1 MIIGLFLFFLEECN
15 TGFIGKQKKKKS
27 KKLKRIYERLE
38 TEKKQSKRK
47 NKKGQQS
54 ESVCKQDGDSEQYG
68 VRTVTRETKGFHG
81 NNQSLT
87 ITVKQEKGKK
97 NEKLKRIYNRIQT
110 EKQQMNGSIQK
121 NKSKQVWQKF
131 NPNWQ
136 RTKNNNQGRSGP
148 NGKPVKN
155 GHVAPSGRGRARF
168 NANPIN
174 ASKGFKTN
182 INH

>member
-1 MIIGLFLFFLEECN
+1 M
-15 TGFIGKQKKKKS
+15 
-27 KKLKRIYERLE
+27 
-38 TEKKQSKRK
+38 
-47 NKKGQQS
+47 
-54 ESVCKQDGDSEQYG
+54 
-68 VRTVTRETKGFHG
+68 RTVTRETKGFHG